1 VINSRANYA
10 RVKTVMKACQQNSSL
25 EIFLIVGASAVLY
38 RFGKV
43 SEIIESD
50 GFILE
55 AKVYSVLEGDTPRN
69 MAATTGIS
77 IIELSSHFERI
88 KPDIVVT
95 IADRYETLGTAIAA
109 SYMNIPLAHIQG
121 GEITG
126 SIDESVRHACTKLA
140 HLHFPASEEARKVLI
155 QLGELESSIYLT
167 GCPAMDLCKQLPK
180 QPFDEVMKKYRGVG
194 FEIDAKEKFLL
205 VSQHPVTNEHKNSR
219 LQIMETLEA
228 IVRSKMQTIWLWPNV
243 DSGSD
248 QISKRIRQRREQK
261 QLTNVCFYKNFS
273 AEDYVN
279 LLRKCLCIVGNS
291 SSGIREAAFLGVP
304 SVNIGDRQTQREQA
318 SNVINTNYD
327 RDEISAAIKKQ
338 ISRRRYDSSD
348 LFGKGDAGDK
358 MVEKMVE
365 WDLDVKKLFYEVK

>member
-1 VINSRANYA
+1 
-10 RVKTVMKACQQNSSL
+10 MKACQQNSSL

-248 QISKRIRQRREQK
+248 EISKALREFRESNPNSPIQF
-261 QLTNVCFYKNFS
+261 LRNFTP
-273 AEDYVN
+273 EDYIHA
-279 LLRKCLCIVGNS
+279 LRAASCLIGNS
-291 SSGIREAAFLGVP
+291 SSGIRECSFIGTP
-304 SVNIGDRQTQREQA
+304 SVNIGSRQNGREHGK
-318 SNVINTNYD
+318 NVIFVGYSSQ
-327 RDEISAAIKKQ
+327 EILDAINLQVAHGTFEPEFIFGDGTAGEKIAEVLQ
-338 ISRRRYDSSD
+338 SSD
-348 LFGKGDAGDK
+348 ISTTKIFQK
-358 MVEKMVE
+358 
-365 WDLDVKKLFYEVK
+365 F